1 MKLYLKLKEFYSLIV
16 QKYDFFLNELKN
28 ITDEDFTLK
37 CLAANLT
44 ATSKYITVFPTDCN
58 DTIANSYFCIED
70 FYENEERPYY
80 QVYEQMDLLFDPVFE
95 DIQLYN
101 VMKKTNQVIKEMSD
115 LTIEESYL
123 GLFSTLWYMDTPC
136 FDSTE
141 LKDNYGLT

>member
-1 MKLYLKLKEFYSLIV
+1 MSCE
-16 QKYDFFLNELKN
+16 NT
-28 ITDEDFTLK
+28 TDEDLTLD

-44 ATSKYITVFPTDCN
+44 ATSKYITVFPTDCIDN
-58 DTIANSYFCIED
+58 IANSYFCIED
-70 FYENEERPYY
+70 FYQNEELAYY

>member
-1 MKLYLKLKEFYSLIV
+1 MSFKF
-16 QKYDFFLNELKN
+16 
-28 ITDEDFTLK
+28 ITDEDLTLD

-44 ATSKYITVFPTDCN
+44 ATSKYIIVFPTDCN
-58 DTIANSYFCIED
+58 DNIANSYFCMGDFIQNED
-70 FYENEERPYY
+70 RAYY

-101 VMKKTNQVIKEMSD
+101 VMNKTNQVTKEISD
-115 LTIEESYL
+115 LKIEKSYL

-141 LKDNYGLT
+141 LEDNYGLT